1 MEILRA
7 TIVVPKRTGKFF
19 GYYEESYTDYYESD
33 GDFIKATR
41 LIEEDM
47 ISRYGKGAIRKP
59 KCTITN
65 SIGRYAS
72 VKRLG

>member
-7 TIVVPKRTGKFF
+7 TIRVPKRKGKFF
-19 GYYEESYTDYYESD
+19 GYYEEAYTDWYESD
-33 GDFIKATR
+33 GDFIKAAR

-65 SIGRYAS
+65 SVERYAS

>member
-1 MEILRA
+1 MEVLRA
-7 TIVVPKRTGKFF
+7 TIRVPKRKGKFF
-19 GYYEESYTDYYESD
+19 GYYEESYTDYYEYD

-47 ISRYGKGAIRKP
+47 ISRYGKGAIRKL

>member
-7 TIVVPKRTGKFF
+7 TIRVPKRKGKFF
-19 GYYEESYTDYYESD
+19 GYYEESYTDWYESD
-33 GDFIKATR
+33 GDFIKAAR

-47 ISRYGKGAIRKP
+47 VHRYGDGAIMKP

-72 VKRLG
+72 IRRAR